1 MPTVAGL
8 NSHHSLEFVLMDYA
22 KKREAVLKKIAQE
35 KAKLAALDARVNQ
48 SARKLDT
55 KRKVV
60 LGGLL
65 LDAASKDD
73 RFARVLTAL
82 LDRIVRDQD
91 RKAFEGWQVPSPALL
106 SSAVSEA
113 PQASAESQEPAQ
125 IPSP

>member
-1 MPTVAGL
+1 
-8 NSHHSLEFVLMDYA
+8 MDYA

>member
-1 MPTVAGL
+1 
-8 NSHHSLEFVLMDYA
+8 MDYA

-35 KAKLAALDARVNQ
+35 KAKLAALDARVNNA
-48 SARKLDT
+48 ARKLDT

-82 LDRIVRDQD
+82 LDRIARDQD
-91 RKAFEGWQVPSPALL
+91 RKAFEGWQAPSPAF
-106 SSAVSEA
+106 EA
-113 PQASAESQEPAQ
+113 PQATTASLDPAP
-125 IPSP
+125 ILSS

>member
-1 MPTVAGL
+1 
-8 NSHHSLEFVLMDYA
+8 MDYA
-22 KKREAVLKKIAQE
+22 KKRDAVLKKIAQE

-48 SARKLDT
+48 SARKRDT

-91 RKAFEGWQVPSPALL
+91 RKAFEGWQAPSPALP
-106 SSAVSEA
+106 SSPAFEA
-113 PQASAESQEPAQ
+113 PQAITASLDPAP
-125 IPSP
+125 ILPS

>member
-1 MPTVAGL
+1 
-8 NSHHSLEFVLMDYA
+8 MDYA

-91 RKAFEGWQVPSPALL
+91 RKAFEGWQVPAPARP

-113 PQASAESQEPAQ
+113 PQASAEPQEPAP